1 MRALSC
7 VSTPG
12 PGNDQMKGYYVGF
25 SVATLYLGKMNNNWQ
40 ELATFDLK
48 KLPCKVDSEVWNR
61 LRVTMKGN
69 QMQVWINPLHDDPGL
84 RITYTDDNA
93 PILKGRVGVR
103 ASGVQA

>member
-1 MRALSC
+1 
-7 VSTPG
+7 
-12 PGNDQMKGYYVGF
+12 MKGYYVGF